1 VTLSRALAAA
11 LVLLVP
17 TACAT
22 GDSPRR
28 ERREFD
34 RRIERANPS
43 AVIAQELA
51 FARAAQERGQWTA
64 FAEFAAEDAVMFV
77 PQPVNA
83 RTWLR
88 GQSNPPQ
95 AVRWQPHQVW
105 SSCDGTLALS
115 KGAWQRPDGSTGYF
129 TTAWQRKPF
138 GTYRWT
144 MDQGD
149 TLAQPLPAPELI
161 GATVAN
167 CTPRPTAPE
176 MPAAG
181 SAGQYQGVSEDGTFY
196 WHVAVG
202 AGNARTVTAG
212 YWDGASWQ
220 QALVERVDAQ
230 P

>member
-1 VTLSRALAAA
+1 VTLGRALAVAVAGTA
-11 LVLLVP
+11 LLAL
-17 TACAT
+17 TACAS
-22 GDSPRR
+22 GERP
-28 ERREFD
+28 RREFD

-64 FAEFAAEDAVMFV
+64 FAEFAADGAVLFV
-77 PQPVNA
+77 PQPVDA

-88 GQSNPPQ
+88 GQANPPQ

-129 TTAWQRKPF
+129 TTAWQRKQL
-138 GTYRWT
+138 GAYRWT

-149 TLAQPLPAPELI
+149 SLEQPLPAPELI
-161 GATVAN
+161 GATVAS
-167 CTPRPTAPE
+167 CTPRPTSPPP

-181 SAGQYQGVSEDGTFY
+181 SAGQYQGLSEDGTFY

-202 AGNARTVTAG
+202 ANNARTVTAG
-212 YWDGASWQ
+212 YWDGSAWQ
-220 QALVERVDAQ
+220 QALVERVEG
-230 P
+230 